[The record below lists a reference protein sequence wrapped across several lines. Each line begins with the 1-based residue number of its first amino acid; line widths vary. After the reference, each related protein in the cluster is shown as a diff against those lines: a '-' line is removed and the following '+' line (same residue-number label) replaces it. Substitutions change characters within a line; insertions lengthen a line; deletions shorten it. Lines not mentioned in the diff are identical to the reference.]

1 MGTKVKITSGTKVRV
16 KKKPIKAGDTHGKN
30 TGGVLNAKMAA
41 TVRRRKRKT

>member
-1 MGTKVKITSGTKVRV
+1 MANVKITSGTKVHIKR
-16 KKKPIKAGDTHGKN
+16 KPIKAGSTHGGN